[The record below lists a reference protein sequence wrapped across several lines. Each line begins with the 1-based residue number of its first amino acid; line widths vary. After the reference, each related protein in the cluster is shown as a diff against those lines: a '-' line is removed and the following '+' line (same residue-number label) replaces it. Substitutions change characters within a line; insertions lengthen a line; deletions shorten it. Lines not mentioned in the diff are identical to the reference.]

1 MAKAT
6 TLAWSSPPR
15 RPSKLLPIL
24 LSQTSNLED
33 LLVCCLIRVNPRA
46 KHK

>member
-6 TLAWSSPPR
+6 ILAWSSPPR
-15 RPSKLLPIL
+15 RPNKLLLIH
-24 LSQTSNLED
+24 LSQISNQED
-33 LLVCCLIRVNPRA
+33 LEVCCLIRVNPRA